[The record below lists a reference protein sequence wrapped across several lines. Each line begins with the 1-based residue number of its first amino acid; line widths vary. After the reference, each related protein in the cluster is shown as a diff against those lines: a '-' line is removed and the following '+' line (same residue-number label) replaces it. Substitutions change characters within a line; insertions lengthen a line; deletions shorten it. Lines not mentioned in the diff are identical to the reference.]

1 MPPQNPNSDPNT
13 LDDAPPVAH
22 LDLKAR
28 ALVWGVLVLIVL
40 CAAYVLYAR
49 GAFERKQTLVLVA
62 DNSEGVVVG
71 QDLTFAGFPIGRVHR
86 IELSDE
92 GNARVVV
99 DVPVKDAHWL
109 RESSVFTMESG
120 LVGAPKIRAF
130 TGILTAPPLPDG
142 AVRKLLSGDAS
153 AEIPKMVA
161 SVRDLLSNLTAMTN
175 ADAPLNQTLRNVQ
188 TTTENLNGPRG
199 ALGVALG
206 DDRAARQRIDAT
218 LGGVN
223 SLLAKLNGVVQR
235 ADGVVQRVDSI
246 AVKTDGLVGNAN
258 AQVFGEDGVEV
269 MSALIKAAKAGNL
282 TIIPVVVTIVY
293 RQDTTLDS
301 EADPNTF
308 LNESLSPLHALINTR
323 DARGA
328 YSMRRIR
335 QEVEEQ
341 HGEYLSVRLDQKK
354 IPLPLGWMLS
364 NPAKQEMDSQLSELA
379 ASKTDAFPRI
389 A

>member
-1 MPPQNPNSDPNT
+1 MPSQNPNPDPT
-13 LDDAPPVAH
+13 ILDDAPPVAN

-28 ALVWGVLVLIVL
+28 ALVWGVLLLIAL
-40 CAAYVLYAR
+40 SAAYVLYAR

-71 QDLTFAGFPIGRVHR
+71 QDLTFAGFAIGRVNR

-92 GNARVVV
+92 GNARIVV

-161 SVRDLLSNLTAMTN
+161 SARDLLANLTAMTS

-206 DDRAARQRIDAT
+206 DDKAARQRIDAT

-223 SLLAKLNGVVQR
+223 SLLARLNGVVQR
-235 ADGVVQRVDSI
+235 ADGLVQRVDGI
-246 AVKTDGLVGNAN
+246 AAKTDGLVGNAN
-258 AQVFGEDGVEV
+258 AQVFGEDGAVKDVRAAIGQLNGLLADARNSLKGVDALLVE
-269 MSALIKAAKAGNL
+269 AQGIAGNAREATVDL
-282 TIIPVVVTIVY
+282 G
-293 RQDTTLDS
+293 TLRAQV
-301 EADPNTF
+301 EA
-308 LNESLSPLHALINTR
+308 SLRKVEHLINEVNRKWPFAR
-323 DARGA
+323 DAE
-328 YSMRRIR
+328 I
-335 QEVEEQ
+335 
-341 HGEYLSVRLDQKK
+341 K
-354 IPLPLGWMLS
+354 LP
-364 NPAKQEMDSQLSELA
+364 
-379 ASKTDAFPRI
+379 
-389 A
+389 